1 MLPILQTTRTL
12 MLTRPGR
19 LQRWLGPA
27 LRGLVAGRFKAR
39 VCRQPLPER
48 DTHWVY
54 CQGCPLMAG
63 CPYGETVEPDP
74 PADAEVFRGQED
86 AARPVVIAP
95 AFPVPEQ
102 AAPGLRIPLSVT
114 FIGRSACQHAAAFWD
129 AVGDAGADPAA
140 GLDPDRTTF
149 AVLDEAPDGGPLEQ
163 GWLPDLPLGPG
174 ALDGVVPLLRV
185 ELTSPLLLRTEGRN
199 ARKVALTEPS
209 FADLLRASLRSLG
222 QLYALYADV
231 PPGQSRRLPADFAAL
246 REAAEQVPAVGL
258 DYRPFRQPRHSNRT
272 GQRVMLQGVVG
283 SGVYADVPLALA
295 RWLRW
300 GGRLHV
306 GGHRVAGAGG
316 WRLAWSEGPAAGW
329 HPLS

>member
-1 MLPILQTTRTL
+1 MLPILHTTRTL
-12 MLTRPGR
+12 LLTRPGR

-27 LRGLVAGRFKAR
+27 LRGLVAARFKAR

-48 DTHWVY
+48 DTRWVY
-54 CQGCPLMAG
+54 CRGCPLLAG

-86 AARPVVIAP
+86 AARPLVIAP

-102 AAPGLRIPLSVT
+102 AAAGLRIPLGVT
-114 FIGRSACQHAAAFWD
+114 FIGRAASRHAAAFWM
-129 AVGDAGADPAA
+129 AVRAAGADPAV

-149 AVLDEAPDGGPLEQ
+149 DVLDDAADGQPLEQ

-174 ALDGVVPLLRV
+174 ALDGVVPRLRV
-185 ELTSPLLLRTEGRN
+185 ELTAPLLLRTEGRN
-199 ARKVALTEPS
+199 GRKVAVTEPS

-231 PPGQSRRLPADFAAL
+231 PPGQSRRLPADFAGL
-246 REAAEQVPAVGL
+246 RDAAEQVRAVGL

-272 GQRVMLQGVVG
+272 GQGVMLQGVVG
-283 SGVYADVPLALA
+283 GGVYADVPLALA
-295 RWLRW
+295 RWLLW
-300 GGRLHV
+300 GGRLHA
-306 GGHRVAGAGG
+306 GTHRVAGAGG
-316 WRLAWSEGPAAGW
+316 WRLAWSEGAAAGW
-329 HPLS
+329 NGLA